1 MKMRAVCCMALLG
14 LFLSPAMADVV
25 VSFVPQDQDVELLA
39 GTATV
44 DIYAD
49 IPEDEGIIAFGF
61 DIDILS
67 GTSATYS
74 SFALAAP
81 WDPIGDG
88 DDGIAG
94 VLFPPDVATGNF
106 LLGTATFDLVE
117 LGLTEIG
124 MSDDYPDDLLEGFWL
139 ESMGVATVVYGT
151 GTINVIPEP
160 AALAL
165 LALGALIRRR

>member
-14 LFLSPAMADVV
+14 LFMSPALADVV
-25 VSFVPQDQDVELLA
+25 VSFDPDYKLA
-39 GTATV
+39 WAPGDTTTL
-44 DIYAD
+44 DIYAE
-49 IPEDEGIIAFGF
+49 IPEDEGVIAFGF

-67 GTSATYS
+67 GTSATFA
-74 SFALAAP
+74 SFDLAAP

-94 VLFPPDVATGNF
+94 VLFPPDVATGTV
-106 LLGTATFDLVE
+106 LLGTATFNLVE
-117 LGLTEIG
+117 LGITEVG
-124 MSDDYPDDLLEGFWL
+124 MSDDYPDDLLEGFWY
-139 ESMGVATVVYGT
+139 EGMGVANVVYNMG
-151 GTINVIPEP
+151 VIEVVPEP